1 MIAEATHHGSRISG
15 EPVVAGVDIGGTGV
29 KAGLVDRRGHV
40 RDRFTLVTDD
50 YDGPRR
56 LVEALAREIGA
67 RLDGRALLGVGV
79 GSPNG
84 NFYRGTVEHPP
95 NLPWPDVTPLAAWVA
110 EATGVPCALTNDAKA
125 AALGEGL
132 FGAARGLRDFLFIT
146 LGTGLGSGIVVAGA
160 LVYGHDGFAGEL
172 GHVVIERNGRLCG
185 CGRRG
190 CLEQYA
196 SATGLVRT
204 YRERVPDAPEDADAR
219 YVFER
224 AEAGE
229 AAAAAAFEQTAETLA
244 LALANSVAYTEP
256 KAIFLFGG
264 LAAAGERL
272 FAPVRRHF
280 EASLLDVYRGKTAIL
295 PSGLPE
301 SDAAILGAASL
312 IWKTH
317 A

>member
-1 MIAEATHHGSRISG
+1 
-15 EPVVAGVDIGGTGV
+15 VDVGGTGV
-29 KAGLVDRRGHV
+29 KAGLVDRQGRVH
-40 RDRFTLVTDD
+40 DRFDLVTDD
-50 YDGPRR
+50 YDDPRR
-56 LVEALAREIGA
+56 LVEALAREVGA
-67 RLDGRALLGVGV
+67 RLGGRTLLGVGV
-79 GSPNG
+79 GSPKG

-95 NLPWPDVTPLAAWVA
+95 NLPWPDVTPLAAWVS
-110 EATGVPCALTNDAKA
+110 EATGAPCLLTNDANA
-125 AALGEGL
+125 AALGEL
-132 FGAARGLRDFLFIT
+132 HFGAARGLRDFLFIT

-172 GHVVIERNGRLCG
+172 GHVIVEKGGRLCG

-196 SATGLVRT
+196 SATGLART
-204 YRERVPDAPEDADAR
+204 YRALVPGAPEDADAL

-229 AAAAAAFEQTAETLA
+229 AAAVEAFERTAETLG
-244 LALANSVAYTEP
+244 LALANSVAYTGPE
-256 KAIFLFGG
+256 AIFLFGG

-280 EASLLDVYRGKTAIL
+280 EANLLDVYRGKTALL

-312 IWKTH
+312 IWQTH